1 MQKQTPFLALIFTA
15 ILGFSVIYFFQI
27 PERPFTNWQK
37 VMIYFFSFLPSIG
50 FALLF
55 DAKSRAAKRRYL
67 KINFYDQN
75 KTPEELV
82 NEILEQ
88 ERLEQQ
94 GNQN

>member
-15 ILGFSVIYFFQI
+15 ILGTSVIYFLQI
-27 PERPFTNWQK
+27 SENWQK
-37 VMIYFFSFLPSIG
+37 VLFYFFSLLPSIG
-50 FALLF
+50 FALFF

-75 KTPEELV
+75 KTPQELV

-88 ERLEQQ
+88 ERLEKQTK
-94 GNQN
+94 N

>member
-1 MQKQTPFLALIFTA
+1 MQKQTPILALIFTA
-15 ILGFSVIYFFQI
+15 ILGFAVIYFFQI
-27 PERPFTNWQK
+27 DDRPFTNCQK
-37 VMIYFFSFLPSIG
+37 VMIYIFALLPSIG

-88 ERLEQQ
+88 ERLEANK
-94 GNQN
+94 GE

>member
-1 MQKQTPFLALIFTA
+1 MQKQTPFLALIFTI

-27 PERPFTNWQK
+27 PERPFTDWQK
-37 VMIYFFSFLPSIG
+37 VMIYFFSLFPSIG

-55 DAKSRAAKRRYL
+55 DAKSRAAKKRYL

-75 KTPEELV
+75 RTPQELV
-82 NEILEQ
+82 DEILEQ

-94 GNQN
+94 AK

>member
-15 ILGFSVIYFFQI
+15 ILGFSVIYFFEI
-27 PERPFTNWQK
+27 PTRPFETWQK
-37 VMIYFFSFLPSIG
+37 VMIYFFSLLPSIG
-50 FALLF
+50 FALFF
-55 DAKSRAAKRRYL
+55 DAKSRAAKKRYL

-75 KTPEELV
+75 KTPEQLV

-94 GNQN
+94 GK